1 MVLDLSLNFITFID
15 KQKQLIQIQL
25 QIMTKLFIS
34 TFTALLIFASC
45 TQVEQEETDIDY
57 ETQAIDQAVVVM
69 HATEG
74 NSVEGTVAFTQ
85 TDEGVR
91 VEADISGLEADS
103 MHGFH
108 IHQYGDCRA
117 SDGTSAGGHFNP
129 EDMRHGGPDDDMRHV
144 GDLGNLQSDADGNAT
159 ADFVD
164 SKLQLS
170 GMTSILGR
178 GVIIHAGEDD
188 LESQPTGAA
197 GSRLACGV
205 IGVANPQ

>member
-1 MVLDLSLNFITFID
+1 MFSI
-15 KQKQLIQIQL
+15 
-25 QIMTKLFIS
+25 
-34 TFTALLIFASC
+34 FTALLIFASC
-45 TQVEQEETDIDY
+45 SEADQQQVEIDY
-57 ETQAIDQAVVVM
+57 QTQTVDQAVVVM

-74 NSVEGTVAFTQ
+74 NSVQGTVVFTQ
-85 TDEGVR
+85 TEQGVR
-91 VEADISGLEADS
+91 VEADITGLEADS

-117 SDGTSAGGHFNP
+117 DDGTSAGGHYNP
-129 EDMRHGGPDDDMRHV
+129 EDVEHGGPDDEVRHV
-144 GDLGNLQSDADGNAT
+144 GDLGNLQSDAEGNAMT
-159 ADFVD
+159 DFVD
-164 SKLQLS
+164 PKLQLS

-205 IGVANPQ
+205 IGVANMDY